1 MYELRVLTGLHRGA
15 ALPLIGD
22 HWLVGSDEQHDLLL
36 QDPGIARRHCRLTRD
51 GETWRLEA
59 EDGSLLDESGAP
71 CDSLNALATQQTFQ
85 LGNVQ
90 LSIMPSSAQWPAV
103 VEPKPAG
110 SAEQPNAS
118 AFTAEPQE
126 TPAPSRPATRPALH
140 KRLFIAGIV
149 VTLAG
154 SAWALTT
161 PGPISSENPS
171 RSALQPREPA
181 ALSAKDTA
189 EKLQAMLRERELRDT
204 VSVTSTADGIVLKGS
219 LPPEQLAL
227 YKRML
232 ERFGQQQKSEVA
244 VLDQVKPFGRK
255 LPFEIVQIA
264 SGKRAHVVLADN
276 RRLFLGDEVDG
287 LRLTKID
294 KNSVEF
300 DGDEHYEVKW

>member
-1 MYELRVLTGLHRGA
+1 MYELRVLNGLHRGA

-36 QDPGIARRHCRLTRD
+36 QDPGIARRHCRLTRN
-51 GETWRLEA
+51 GELWCLEA
-59 EDGSLLDESGAP
+59 EDGSLLDEQGQP
-71 CDSLNALATQQTFQ
+71 CDSLNALVAEQTFR
-85 LGNVQ
+85 LGTVL

-103 VEPKPAG
+103 VEPPPAG
-110 SAEQPNAS
+110 EPAPPGFNES
-118 AFTAEPQE
+118 TAGPQE
-126 TPAPSRPATRPALH
+126 TPAPSRPAMRPALH
-140 KRLFIAGIV
+140 KRLAIAGIV

-161 PGPISSENPS
+161 PDPVSPS
-171 RSALQPREPA
+171 RPSAQPREPA

-189 EKLQAMLRERELRDT
+189 EKLQAMLRDRELRDT
-204 VSVTSTADGIVLKGS
+204 VSVTTTAEGIVLKGA
-219 LPPEQLAL
+219 LTPEQLAL

-232 ERFGQQQKSEVA
+232 ERFGRDQRSEVA

-255 LPFEIVQIA
+255 LPFDIVQIT
-264 SGKRAHVVLADN
+264 SGKRAHVVLADS

-294 KNSVEF
+294 KDHVEF
-300 DGDEHYEVKW
+300 DGEEHYEVKW

>member
-1 MYELRVLTGLHRGA
+1 MYELRVLNGLHRGA

-36 QDPGIARRHCRLTRD
+36 QDPGIARRHCILTCD

-59 EDGSLLDESGAP
+59 EDGSLFDEQGQP
-71 CDSLNALATQQTFQ
+71 CDSLNALTAEQTFR
-85 LGNVQ
+85 LGTVQ
-90 LSIMPSSAQWPAV
+90 LSIMASTAQWPAV
-103 VEPKPAG
+103 VEPKP
-110 SAEQPNAS
+110 SSES
-118 AFTAEPQE
+118 
-126 TPAPSRPATRPALH
+126 APSGFGESRAESQAPPSPSQPAKRPALH
-140 KRLFIAGIV
+140 KRLAIAGIV

-161 PGPISSENPS
+161 PGPVSPS
-171 RSALQPREPA
+171 PTTTQPREPS
-181 ALSAKDTA
+181 ALSATDTA
-189 EKLQAMLRERELRDT
+189 EKLQVMLRERELRDT
-204 VSVTSTADGIVLKGS
+204 VSVSTSAEGIVLKGS
-219 LPPEQLAL
+219 LTPEQMAL

-232 ERFGQQQKSEVA
+232 ERFGQQQKSSVA

-294 KNSVEF
+294 DNHVEF

>member
-1 MYELRVLTGLHRGA
+1 MYELRVLNGLHRGA

-36 QDPGIARRHCRLTRD
+36 QDPGIARRHCRLTRNGD
-51 GETWRLEA
+51 LWRLEA
-59 EDGSLLDESGAP
+59 EDGSLLDEQGQP
-71 CDSLNALATQQTFQ
+71 CDSLDALGAEQTFQ
-85 LGNVQ
+85 LGTVQ
-90 LSIMPSSAQWPAV
+90 LSIMSSSAQWPAL
-103 VEPKPAG
+103 VEAKPEG
-110 SAEQPNAS
+110 AS
-118 AFTAEPQE
+118 AQASFGDAPDQAQE
-126 TPAPSRPATRPALH
+126 SAAPARPPTRPALH

-161 PGPISSENPS
+161 PGPVSSESPS
-171 RSALQPREPA
+171 RSVAQPREPA
-181 ALSAKDTA
+181 ALSAQDTA
-189 EKLQAMLRERELRDT
+189 EKLQAMLRDRELRET
-204 VSVTSTADGIVLKGS
+204 VSVTTTADGIVLKGS
-219 LPPEQLAL
+219 LTPEQLAL

-232 ERFGQQQKSEVA
+232 ERFGQRHKSEVA

>member
-1 MYELRVLTGLHRGA
+1 MYELRVLNGLHRGA

-36 QDPGIARRHCRLTRD
+36 QDPGIARRHCRLTRNGD
-51 GETWRLEA
+51 LWRLEA
-59 EDGSLLDESGAP
+59 EDGSLLDEQGKT
-71 CDSLNALATQQTFQ
+71 CDSLDTLIAEQTFQ
-85 LGNVQ
+85 LGTVQ

-103 VEPKPAG
+103 VEARPEG
-110 SAEQPNAS
+110 AS
-118 AFTAEPQE
+118 AHAAFGDANAQAQE
-126 TPAPSRPATRPALH
+126 NPAPQRPATRPALH

-161 PGPISSENPS
+161 PGPISESPS
-171 RSALQPREPA
+171 RSAVQPRQPT
-181 ALSAKDTA
+181 ALSARDTA

-204 VSVTSTADGIVLKGS
+204 VSVTTTADGVVLKGS
-219 LPPEQLAL
+219 LTPEQLAL

-264 SGKRAHVVLADN
+264 SGKRAHVVLGDN

>member
-1 MYELRVLTGLHRGA
+1 MYELRVLNGLHRGA

-36 QDPGIARRHCRLTRD
+36 QDPGIARRHCRLTCD

-59 EDGSLLDESGAP
+59 EDGSLFDEQGQP
-71 CDSLNALATQQTFQ
+71 CDSLNALTAEQTFR
-85 LGNVQ
+85 LGTVQ
-90 LSIMPSSAQWPAV
+90 LSIMASTAQWPAV
-103 VEPKPAG
+103 VEPKP
-110 SAEQPNAS
+110 SSES
-118 AFTAEPQE
+118 
-126 TPAPSRPATRPALH
+126 APSGFGESHAESQAPPSPSQPAKRPALH
-140 KRLFIAGIV
+140 KRLAIAGIV

-161 PGPISSENPS
+161 PGPVSPS
-171 RSALQPREPA
+171 PTTTQPREPS
-181 ALSAKDTA
+181 ALSATDTA
-189 EKLQAMLRERELRDT
+189 EKLQVMLRERELRDT
-204 VSVTSTADGIVLKGS
+204 VSVSTSAEGIVLKGS
-219 LPPEQLAL
+219 LTPEQMAL

-232 ERFGQQQKSEVA
+232 ERFGQQQKSAVA

-294 KNSVEF
+294 KNHVEF